1 MKIALIF
8 IQIFVAIMLITLI
21 LSQAKGAGLGSAW
34 GGGSEFYTTRRGMEK
49 ILFITT
55 IVLATL
61 FLLLSIISLLLK

>member
-1 MKIALIF
+1 MRIALIF

-34 GGGSEFYTTRRGMEK
+34 GGGSEFYTSRRGMEK

-55 IVLATL
+55 IVLAAL